1 MAPLVD
7 RTVPPTVLFA
17 STLGARVART
27 GTAVGSVR
35 GARVGATMG
44 NNVGSGSGAR
54 VVAAIGARVGGTT
67 GARVVVAIGARVG
80 GGSGAATGTGTAGI
94 GAATGTGTGTATGTG
109 TGTVTGAVRGTAT
122 GTGAG
127 GGMVVPTGTAT
138 GVRTGAGAVPP
149 VLSMHPPVTSSK
161 PTQSP
166 TNRLEQSKRG
176 MVKVVS
182 EMATIVQLVQKSAT
196 AIGSLGLTIKV
207 QPQEST
213 EYATPAR
220 HVVMMRLSLPKDRD
234 VPSDS
239 SIVTGDGVLT
249 TQSSTATPVA
259 VTSSEQPTN
268 CWALAKR
275 DLLLVMS
282 PMNALTTTIVIAAV
296 FIEERNEDKMDGVMM
311 ALMLKN
317 D

>member
-1 MAPLVD
+1 MLDLLIVQHLIIPIYPIITAIPTEHNNAGTPNNMETRFVMAPLVD

-54 VVAAIGARVGGTT
+54 VVTAIGARVGGTT
-67 GARVVVAIGARVG
+67 GARVVVAIGARVVVAIGARVG

-94 GAATGTGTGTATGTG
+94 GAATGTG

-149 VLSMHPPVTSSK
+149 VLSMHTPVTSSK

-166 TNRLEQSKRG
+166 TNRLEQSQRG
-176 MVKVVS
+176 MVKDVS
-182 EMATIVQLVQKSAT
+182 EMATIVQLVQKSVT
-196 AIGSLGLTIKV
+196 AAGLLGLTTKL
-207 QPQEST
+207 QTHEST
-213 EYATPAR
+213 EYATSGR
-220 HVVMMRLSLPKDRD
+220 QDVKMKLSVPKD
-234 VPSDS
+234 
-239 SIVTGDGVLT
+239 
-249 TQSSTATPVA
+249 
-259 VTSSEQPTN
+259 
-268 CWALAKR
+268 
-275 DLLLVMS
+275 
-282 PMNALTTTIVIAAV
+282 
-296 FIEERNEDKMDGVMM
+296 
-311 ALMLKN
+311 
-317 D
+317 

>member
-1 MAPLVD
+1 MFWCGE
-7 RTVPPTVLFA
+7 RGYGFM
-17 STLGARVART
+17 LGEGEDGGVA
-27 GTAVGSVR
+27 
-35 GARVGATMG
+35 
-44 NNVGSGSGAR
+44 
-54 VVAAIGARVGGTT
+54 I

-94 GAATGTGTGTATGTG
+94 GAVTGTGTGTATGDG
-109 TGTVTGAVRGTAT
+109 RGTAT

-149 VLSMHPPVTSSK
+149 VLSMHTPVTSSK

-282 PMNALTTTIVIAAV
+282 PMNALTITIVIAAV

-311 ALMLKN
+311 ALLLKN